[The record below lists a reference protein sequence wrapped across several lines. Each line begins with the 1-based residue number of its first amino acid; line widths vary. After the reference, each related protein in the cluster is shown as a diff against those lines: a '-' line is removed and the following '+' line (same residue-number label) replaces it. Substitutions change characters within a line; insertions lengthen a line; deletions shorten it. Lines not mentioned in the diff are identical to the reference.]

1 MLKWCRCGFE
11 SQKNHTVDV
20 ISIASVGVFR
30 VLGWGLG
37 GVGGGNMIP
46 QRAAVWK
53 RSRTGKRRFAAN
65 NFIGCCSGLVQSFFG
80 VGLGSVAAQDVHCAG
95 LRSAKQIYSSSP
107 GIFFDPNNS
116 AFLILFF
123 CWSVFQWTCANQ
135 ATSSSSSCADWH
147 DRALKC
153 SWTCLARV
161 NLACPQS
168 YRTLHGEA
176 KKEQKWICSTQGKIP
191 RPGRPEPHN

>member
-123 CWSVFQWTCANQ
+123 LLIRLPMNMRKSSNIKLIKLRRLTWSSFKVFMNLFGKGQP
-135 ATSSSSSCADWH
+135 
-147 DRALKC
+147 
-153 SWTCLARV
+153 CLPPKLPHTPWWGEKRTKMNLFNAR
-161 NLACPQS
+161 
-168 YRTLHGEA
+168 
-176 KKEQKWICSTQGKIP
+176 
-191 RPGRPEPHN
+191 